1 VPPKNNEPPKSLQ
14 AWSPNQI
21 RGLIPAPTL
30 TAWSAS
36 DAATEAA
43 YRPFNLKI
51 AAMSRDSLA
60 SSALLLNS
68 LASVRSSPWVLRSKQ
83 FSASFVHLSANC

>member
-1 VPPKNNEPPKSLQ
+1 MRHFRCSMTLVALACISGLATAQ
-14 AWSPNQI
+14 AAI
-21 RGLIPAPTL
+21 KTK
-30 TAWSAS
+30 
-36 DAATEAA
+36 TEAA
-43 YRPFNLKI
+43 TNATYRPFNLKI
-51 AAMSRDSLA
+51 AAINGGRDSLA